1 MSILQVNLGLY
12 ANDGTGD
19 DLRTAFEK
27 ANANFTDIDLTRVIS
42 ADNLGTGA
50 GIFKEKV
57 GNNLKLRTIKQGLN
71 ITVTQNAN
79 DITIATPDSINN
91 LIEDTAP
98 TLGGNLNLNGYNVVG
113 LGNVDIEGNVLA
125 NNFVGTLNGNIYVE
139 DTGISITAV
148 NYDTSDYEPIS
159 LNAIAINGNNSL
171 VPGIT
176 YISTLPGD
184 SLGILSEVDLELTA
198 VSGEIRLVGNVIS
211 EDNIT
216 ATTFIGGVIGNVNGT
231 VSRINNH
238 NLRGLGDVNDALPSI
253 GQVLTWN
260 GTFWVPDTIPGTGP
274 NTEDYDF
281 GQIGVA
287 VTSPLQLLLQSAPV
301 DFGTFTAPS
310 SVLLDL
316 GRFITDSNPFYSL
329 SRSSAS
335 VVEGQ
340 SVSITLTTVNVED
353 DTLVPYTITGVTSG
367 DIEGMSLT
375 GTFTITD
382 NTASLVIS
390 TTADLIEETAE
401 ILTLTLDDVPDVYVS
416 VTILDS
422 ISTVDGGNPA
432 TPAFD
437 IISDGGSPSTTTFDS
452 IYDGGTPD

>member
-27 ANANFTDIDLTRVIS
+27 ANANFADIDLTRVIS
-42 ADNLGTGA
+42 ADNLGSGA
-50 GIFKEKV
+50 GVFKEKV

-71 ITVTQNAN
+71 VTITETAN
-79 DITIATPDSINN
+79 EITIATPDSINE
-91 LIEDTAP
+91 LHEDTAP
-98 TLGGNLNLNGYNVVG
+98 TLGGNLNLNGFNVVG
-113 LGNVDIEGNVLA
+113 LGNIDIEGNVLA

-139 DTGISITAV
+139 DSGISIVALNT
-148 NYDTSDYEPIS
+148 DTNDFEPIS
-159 LNAIAINGNNSL
+159 LNAITVNGNNNLIS
-171 VPGIT
+171 GTT

-184 SLGILSEVDLELTA
+184 SLGIVSEVDLELTA
-198 VSGEIRLVGNVIS
+198 VSGEIRVVGNITT
-211 EDNIT
+211 EDTIT
-216 ATTFIGGVIGNVNGT
+216 AGTFIGDVIGNVNGT

-238 NLRGLGDVNDALPSI
+238 NLRALGDVTDALPSI

-260 GTFWVPDTIPGTGP
+260 GTYWVPDTIPGTGP

-301 DFGTFTAPS
+301 DFGTFTSPS
-310 SVLLDL
+310 NVLLDL
-316 GRFITDSNPFYSL
+316 GRFVNDSNPYYSL

-340 SVSITLTTVNVED
+340 SVSITLTTLNVED
-353 DTLVPYTITGVTSG
+353 GTLVPYTITGITSA

-375 GTFTITD
+375 GTFTIND
-382 NTASLVIS
+382 NTASLVI
-390 TTADLIEETAE
+390 TTTLDLEEETAE
-401 ILTLTLDDVPDVYVS
+401 ILTLTLDDVPDVFVS
-416 VTILDS
+416 VTIVDS
-422 ISTVDGGNPA
+422 ISTVDGGSPA
-432 TPAFD
+432 TTSFTV
-437 IISDGGSPSTTTFDS
+437 ISDGGSPSTTSFDI